1 MKKLKLRFMKVRE
14 EEAKSET
21 TRGGGEGLGKET

>member
-21 TRGGGEGLGKET
+21 TRGGLGKET